1 MKYACKCLNI
11 EITSLNN
18 GMGTIDPSVRKL
30 FEDGRIFEEDL
41 VTIEVIHVVLKLR
54 TLVEESI
61 TSIWQMYRC
70 INCGMWAYAC
80 TKQIG
85 PNNAL
90 INKQLLSD
98 SSVMEK
104 LRQSDKYSPV
114 FKIIINNSVPKEPID
129 TESQDYLH
137 PIAINWIKEQS
148 LQTEERIKEFCD
160 REYSNLEKL
169 KLRVHKDQLA
179 INRLLS
185 EVNANKTSKVKGN
198 SETTR
203 EISRSTS
210 VKSMRNTK
218 RSSSHYDS
226 ERIFDLEEFD
236 SYGKDT
242 TDDSNSEGSDVEE
255 NVEDTSSNR
264 RYTNPSIIA
273 RSLPIPVPKFMED
286 RKGDK
291 NRSPHGP
298 AESSALAPSDIAAS
312 IKALAKS
319 IHGDAIFGEL
329 PRPRFS
335 TNL

>member
-30 FEDGRIFEEDL
+30 FEDGRIFEERTEIFPLNLKLLSEVNANKTSKVKGNSETTREISRSTSVKSMRNTKRSSSHYDSERIFDL
-41 VTIEVIHVVLKLR
+41 EEFDSYGKDTTDDSNSEVIHVVLKLR

-169 KLRVHKDQLA
+169 KLRVHKDQF
-179 INRLLS
+179 RQ
-185 EVNANKTSKVKGN
+185 
-198 SETTR
+198 
-203 EISRSTS
+203 
-210 VKSMRNTK
+210 
-218 RSSSHYDS
+218 
-226 ERIFDLEEFD
+226 
-236 SYGKDT
+236 
-242 TDDSNSEGSDVEE
+242 E